1 MMTPETAAEL
11 KKKYVFRSI
20 KTYYQEPLLLV
31 EGKGCR
37 VTDARGATYLDLFGG
52 ILTVSVGHGHPKV
65 VAAVTGQAARL
76 AHTSTCYLTEPALEV
91 AKTLAEITPGRLEK
105 SFFTNSG
112 TEAIET
118 AIMTA
123 RAYTGRFEIV
133 ALRHSYHGRTSL
145 SQTLTGNA
153 SWRGL
158 TGVPGIVHTLSG
170 YCYRCPFNQTYPGCG
185 VACAFNLEEAIK
197 TTTSGQI
204 AGFIAEPVQGVG
216 GFVVPP
222 PEFFK
227 VVYEIARKHGG
238 VCISDEVQTGFGRT
252 GGKMFGIEHWG
263 VEPDVMVF
271 AKGLANGAPVGGT
284 IATPEV
290 ADSIRFSTISTF
302 GGNPVTMAAARA
314 TLDVITGENL
324 PDHVSRMGDLFFEG
338 LARLRERHPFL
349 GDVRGKGLMIGLEL
363 VGEKKAPAPDLA
375 ARLMESA
382 KEEGLLIGRGGL
394 YGNVIR
400 VTPPMTITPDEVG
413 EALDKLGRALARV
426 TA

>member
-11 KKKYVFRSI
+11 KKKYVFPSI

-37 VTDARGATYLDLFGG
+37 VKDARGATYLDLFGG
-52 ILTVSVGHGHPKV
+52 ILTVSVGHSHPKV
-65 VAAVTGQAARL
+65 VEAVTEQCGRL
-76 AHTSTCYLTEPALEV
+76 AHTSTCYLTEPMLEV
-91 AKTLAEITPGRLEK
+91 AKKLAELTPGRLEK

-133 ALRHSYHGRTSL
+133 ALRHSYHGRTTL
-145 SQTLTGNA
+145 GQALTGNS
-153 SWRGL
+153 SWRASAV
-158 TGVPGIVHTLSG
+158 VPGIVHTQNG
-170 YCYRCPFNQTYPGCG
+170 YCYRCPFHQTYPGCDT
-185 VACAFNLEEAIK
+185 ACARNLEEAIK
-197 TTTSGQI
+197 TTTSGGI
-204 AGFIAEPVQGVG
+204 AGFIGEPIQGVG
-216 GFVVPP
+216 GFIVPP

-227 VVYEIARKHGG
+227 IIYEIARRYGG

-252 GGKMFGIEHWG
+252 GGRMFGIEHWG
-263 VEPDVMVF
+263 VEPDMMVF

-290 ADSIRFSTISTF
+290 ADSINFSTISTF

-314 TLDVITGENL
+314 TLDVITEENL
-324 PDHVSRMGDLFFEG
+324 PDHVSRMGEIFFAG
-338 LARLRERHPFL
+338 LKKLQDRHAFI

-363 VGEKKAPAPDLA
+363 VGEKKAPAPELA
-375 ARLMESA
+375 ARVMELA
-382 KEEGLLIGRGGL
+382 KEEGLLVGRGGL
-394 YGNVIR
+394 YGNTIR
-400 VTPPMTITPDEVG
+400 VTPPMTIGPDEIA
-413 EALDKLGRALARV
+413 EALEKLGRAFKRA
-426 TA
+426 AA